1 MILDMLNSCMM
12 EKGFKKIKVNVENIC
27 VYFRDMEQEIYLL
40 TVYKSSTGQEF
51 TKDQFRNI
59 QSQIY
64 NNYNNTG
71 QMLHFLTIIY
81 TDNMDKAREMSGM
94 DNNVWYLDNRNRRLI
109 IYENHRDDF
118 LGLQREIDDILYKI
132 NNETPGYRTDTD
144 TGSYSAG
151 GNYGGNSNYG
161 AGENYASR
169 VSYGANG
176 NNGVGGHFRATGSNE
191 NYYQDTGTGSGRN
204 DEGYQYRNNQERTYE
219 RRNKGHVFT
228 ITNLLILINA
238 LVFLIMEIWGSTND
252 IYYMLDK
259 GALYWPA
266 MEVSRE
272 YYRFFTYMFLHF
284 GLDHLVNNML
294 VLFFIG
300 DKLERI
306 VGKVKYLCIYF
317 VSGLLAGIA
326 SLGYNML
333 KNNYVVSAGASGAI
347 FGVVGAMAFIVL
359 INKGRIKDISTR
371 QMVVFVLL
379 SLYGGLTSQGIDNA
393 AHIGGLLSGA
403 VLAAVLY
410 RIQKRDLERG

>member
-27 VYFRDMEQEIYLL
+27 VYFRNMEQEIYLL
-40 TVYKSSTGQEF
+40 TVYEALTGQEF
-51 TKDQFRNI
+51 AKEQFRNI

-64 NNYNNTG
+64 TNYNNMG
-71 QMLHFLTIIY
+71 QILHFLTIIY
-81 TDNMDKAREMSGM
+81 TDNMEKAREMSGM
-94 DNNVWYLDNRNRRLI
+94 DNNIWYLDNRNKRLI

-118 LGLQREIDDILYKI
+118 LGLQRELDDILYKI
-132 NNETPGYRTDTD
+132 KNETPGYRTVAD

-151 GNYGGNSNYG
+151 GNYGANSNYR
-161 AGENYASR
+161 ASG
-169 VSYGANG
+169 SYGAAG
-176 NNGVGGHFRATGSNE
+176 NNE
-191 NYYQDTGTGSGRN
+191 NDYQDTERDSGVN
-204 DEGYQYRNNQERTYE
+204 DEGYNQYRYNQERT
-219 RRNKGHVFT
+219 RKKRTKGHVFT

-238 LVFLIMEIWGSTND
+238 LVFLIMEIRGSTND

-266 MEVSRE
+266 MEVSHE

-284 GLDHLVNNML
+284 GFDHLVNNML

-317 VSGLLAGIA
+317 ASGLLAGIA

-403 VLAAVLY
+403 ALAAVLY